1 MGRLNERN
9 RQIVYFFL
17 GKIYFIDNNS
27 YMDIIVNGCK
37 LDNEQEKIVLDDGK
51 NLLVVAGAG
60 SGKSLTI
67 VGKVKYLVN
76 SIGIDPSRILCI
88 SFTNASVLSLK
99 EKIGMNVD
107 VMTFHKLALSIF
119 ELNNIRFNICPS
131 SYLEYI
137 THEFFFGIIFES
149 EVLMK
154 KMLSYFKIRFYFNTE
169 IRYSKFLKDNY
180 DKIISFERLVV
191 KFIRLFKTN
200 NYSLNSFIEFRKC
213 SHFRKENL
221 FLSIA
226 LNVYLVYMNELNSN
240 CSIDFDDMIT
250 ASSKMVSNGGAVR
263 DYDFIIIDEYQ
274 DTSYIRYLLIKN
286 ILNRTGARFMA
297 VGDDFQSIY
306 RFSGCTLDLFVNFNK
321 YFSDANMLKI
331 QSTYRNSRELISVA
345 GRFIM
350 KNKMQIRKEMNS
362 SISNPKPIKL
372 CYIPIKNLLDTL
384 DGDIMILGRTNN
396 DIYDYI
402 DEDLT
407 KVGDNI
413 FYNKRPELTITYLTI
428 HRSKGL
434 ESNNVIL
441 LNVVDS
447 LMGIP
452 NTIADDRVLRY
463 VSRSGEYLY
472 DEERRLFYVAIT
484 RTRNNV
490 YLMTKKFHES
500 MFIHEIVKSDFNY
513 IEVVK

>member
-1 MGRLNERN
+1 
-9 RQIVYFFL
+9 
-17 GKIYFIDNNS
+17 
-27 YMDIIVNGCK
+27 
-37 LDNEQEKIVLDDGK
+37 
-51 NLLVVAGAG
+51 
-60 SGKSLTI
+60 
-67 VGKVKYLVN
+67 
-76 SIGIDPSRILCI
+76 
-88 SFTNASVLSLK
+88 
-99 EKIGMNVD
+99 
-107 VMTFHKLALSIF
+107 
-119 ELNNIRFNICPS
+119 
-131 SYLEYI
+131 
-137 THEFFFGIIFES
+137 
-149 EVLMK
+149 
-154 KMLSYFKIRFYFNTE
+154 
-169 IRYSKFLKDNY
+169 
-180 DKIISFERLVV
+180 
-191 KFIRLFKTN
+191 
-200 NYSLNSFIEFRKC
+200 
-213 SHFRKENL
+213 
-221 FLSIA
+221 
-226 LNVYLVYMNELNSN
+226 
-240 CSIDFDDMIT
+240 
-250 ASSKMVSNGGAVR
+250 
-263 DYDFIIIDEYQ
+263 
-274 DTSYIRYLLIKN
+274 
-286 ILNRTGARFMA
+286 
-297 VGDDFQSIY
+297 
-306 RFSGCTLDLFVNFNK
+306 
-321 YFSDANMLKI
+321 
-331 QSTYRNSRELISVA
+331 
-345 GRFIM
+345 M

-463 VSRSGEYLY
+463 VTRSGEYLY

-484 RTRNNV
+484 RTRNNI

-513 IEVVK
+513 IEVIK

>member
-1 MGRLNERN
+1 
-9 RQIVYFFL
+9 
-17 GKIYFIDNNS
+17 
-27 YMDIIVNGCK
+27 MDIIVNGCK

-76 SIGIDPSRILCI
+76 YIGIDPSRILCI

-154 KMLSYFKIRFYFNTE
+154 KVLSYFKIRFYFNTE

-250 ASSKMVSNGGAVR
+250 ASSNIVSNGGAVR

-350 KNKMQIRKEMNS
+350 KNKMQIRKGMNS

-372 CYIPIKNLLDTL
+372 CYISIKNLLDTL
-384 DGDIMILGRTNN
+384 DGDIMILGRTND

-463 VSRSGEYLY
+463 VSHSGEYLY

-513 IEVVK
+513 IEVIK